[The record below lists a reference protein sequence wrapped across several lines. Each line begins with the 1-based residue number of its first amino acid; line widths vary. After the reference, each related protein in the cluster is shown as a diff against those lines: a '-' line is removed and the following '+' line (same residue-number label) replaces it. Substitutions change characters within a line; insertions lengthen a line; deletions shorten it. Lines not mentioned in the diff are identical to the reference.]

1 MTFSPPKISLC
12 VLVIT
17 LSVELND
24 IGSQRLF
31 NEHCET
37 YGRNYLSAEFIHA
50 ASPNPSDPTQKNL
63 FCLFSVVF
71 LPFKHS
77 EGEAAYRADWLKFCL
92 NGSFIYKC
100 RHPKWLFASFNH
112 PAIQSEA
119 ANEAAV

>member
-37 YGRNYLSAEFIHA
+37 YGRNYPRSEFIHTA
-50 ASPNPSDPTQKNL
+50 HPNPYDPAQKKTVVL
-63 FCLFSVVF
+63 SLFSHIH
-71 LPFKHS
+71 PFKH
-77 EGEAAYRADWLKFCL
+77 GEREAPHRAD
-92 NGSFIYKC
+92 
-100 RHPKWLFASFNH
+100 
-112 PAIQSEA
+112 
-119 ANEAAV
+119 